1 MEVIVGIAFVALVA
15 FIGFMKFRRVS
26 SGKDCCKK

>member
-1 MEVIVGIAFVALVA
+1 MELIVGIAFIVLVA
-15 FIGFMKFRRVS
+15 IVGFMKFRRVS